1 MSSIRSNL
9 LVHPRWVGSS
19 VLILL
24 VLQLVQY
31 HRGPVGR
38 EPHLQSI
45 RIANTANPVS
55 ESGARSS
62 WFQFLGRPRVWR
74 YGPSHCFFFSCIAG
88 RVRDMVGQL
97 LEIRLELK
105 ANWMQKFPWKR
116 TKNNKKTKPQNTPQQ
131 APNNNTT
138 AREIRK
144 TK

>member
-1 MSSIRSNL
+1 MCSFCIQPTFGFAVLPTRSGVGAFYWISPASTSALASSHSG
-9 LVHPRWVGSS
+9 VGAFCCDFTRALFLTNCATKSQCWD
-19 VLILL
+19 VLCL
-24 VLQLVQY
+24 VLL
-31 HRGPVGR
+31 
-38 EPHLQSI
+38 
-45 RIANTANPVS
+45 
-55 ESGARSS
+55 
-62 WFQFLGRPRVWR
+62 FK
-74 YGPSHCFFFSCIAG
+74 CFFSCIAG

-131 APNNNTT
+131 AQNNNTT

>member
-1 MSSIRSNL
+1 MGCDIFFREDHQLEARVKDQKPSQKGCSRASFASSI
-9 LVHPRWVGSS
+9 
-19 VLILL
+19 
-24 VLQLVQY
+24 
-31 HRGPVGR
+31 
-38 EPHLQSI
+38 
-45 RIANTANPVS
+45 
-55 ESGARSS
+55 
-62 WFQFLGRPRVWR
+62 
-74 YGPSHCFFFSCIAG
+74 FFSCIAG

-116 TKNNKKTKPQNTPQQ
+116 TQNNKKNKPQNTPQQ